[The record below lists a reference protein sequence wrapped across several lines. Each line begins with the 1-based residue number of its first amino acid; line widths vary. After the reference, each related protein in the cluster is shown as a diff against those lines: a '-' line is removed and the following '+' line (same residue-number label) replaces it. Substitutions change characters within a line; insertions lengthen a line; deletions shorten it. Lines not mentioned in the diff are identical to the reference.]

1 MFHTYRYLSAAI
13 ILLII
18 SGCYPLVKKEVKEPA
33 KALIRIRYFWPE
45 FQDDMDR
52 DSLEEAVERSLEYLN
67 RLGDDKIFTYGP
79 DKFPVEHIH
88 SSLRAFL
95 QISKQNPDIKKFG
108 RELRKKFFL
117 YKAAGRRGSKK
128 VLFTGYFEP
137 ILDGNLEYDP
147 IHRYP
152 IYSKPDDLFR
162 VHLGLFHPKFHGQY
176 ITGRIDGQR
185 LIPYYTRK
193 DIAEGGVLEGQGLEI
208 AWLRDPLDIA
218 ILQIQGSGI
227 IRLPNEERIRV
238 GYSASNGRPY
248 RSIGRYMIDMGYIK
262 SDELSLQTIRSY
274 LKEYPDAK
282 AETLNYNPSYV
293 FFTFLDNGPLGN
305 ISVPLT
311 PGRSLAVDSRLFPK
325 GALVYIRCQKPI
337 MGKDGEITKWVSFS
351 RFLLNQD
358 TGGAIKGAGRADIF
372 WGSDPYAELAAG
384 HLKHKGE
391 LYFLVKK
398 PDSARVRR

>member
-88 SSLRAFL
+88 RSLKAFL

-137 ILDGNLEYDP
+137 IISGNT
-147 IHRYP
+147 
-152 IYSKPDDLFR
+152 KP
-162 VHLGLFHPKFHGQY
+162 
-176 ITGRIDGQR
+176 
-185 LIPYYTRK
+185 
-193 DIAEGGVLEGQGLEI
+193 
-208 AWLRDPLDIA
+208 
-218 ILQIQGSGI
+218 
-227 IRLPNEERIRV
+227 
-238 GYSASNGRPY
+238 
-248 RSIGRYMIDMGYIK
+248 
-262 SDELSLQTIRSY
+262 
-274 LKEYPDAK
+274 
-282 AETLNYNPSYV
+282 
-293 FFTFLDNGPLGN
+293 
-305 ISVPLT
+305 VPGMAT
-311 PGRSLAVDSRLFPK
+311 
-325 GALVYIRCQKPI
+325 AL
-337 MGKDGEITKWVSFS
+337 
-351 RFLLNQD
+351 
-358 TGGAIKGAGRADIF
+358 
-372 WGSDPYAELAAG
+372 
-384 HLKHKGE
+384 
-391 LYFLVKK
+391 
-398 PDSARVRR
+398 